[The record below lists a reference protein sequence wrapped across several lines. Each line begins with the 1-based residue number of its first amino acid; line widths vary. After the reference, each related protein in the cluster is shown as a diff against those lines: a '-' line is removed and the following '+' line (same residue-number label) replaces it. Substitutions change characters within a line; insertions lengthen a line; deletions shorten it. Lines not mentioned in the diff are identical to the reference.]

1 MFSLRLRLIVAAVAI
16 VGAAALI
23 IALRPPKPTHALPE
37 VPSFKRWAPWFNA
50 RRQEWQDY
58 HYVDIADGAALRA
71 AVAGWVGSRPAGPQV
86 DEDLLIAEI
95 VRFFENLAQPDA
107 DAYLRAVAGRREL
120 RDHLA
125 DDTFVQACYH
135 EMTGRTLPTDMD
147 PRKTLAEFWRGH
159 PDSVPRPVAVSREAY
174 LEIEQSKSLAS
185 CPSPRPLPFSYNAVC
200 PVYSVYKSQDILKKW
215 NAPVVGAV
223 IRLTRPKPTL
233 EEVLH
238 QHETTLTGVLGCVLS
253 AADGWRGILRVD
265 MYYCPDEGVWQ
276 VEVATTGFD
285 RQLFWPM

>member
-1 MFSLRLRLIVAAVAI
+1 VFSLRLRLIVAAVAV

-125 DDTFVQACYH
+125 DDTFVQASYY

-185 CPSPRPLPFSYNAVC
+185 CPSARPPPFSYNAVC

>member
-1 MFSLRLRLIVAAVAI
+1 MFSLRLRLIVAAVAV

-71 AVAGWVGSRPAGPQV
+71 AVAGWVRSRPAGPQV

-95 VRFFENLAQPDA
+95 ARFFENLAQPDA

-120 RDHLA
+120 RDHVA

-135 EMTGRTLPTDMD
+135 GMTGRTLSGDAD

-174 LEIEQSKSLAS
+174 LDIAQSKSLAA
-185 CPSPRPLPFSYNAVC
+185 CAPLRATDSVFGAVY
-200 PVYSVYKSQDILKKW
+200 PVYSVYKSQDMKKW
-215 NAPVVGAV
+215 SPPVVRAL

-233 EEVLH
+233 EEVLRKYD
-238 QHETTLTGVLGCVLS
+238 TTLTAVFGCVLS
-253 AADGWRGILRVD
+253 AADGWRGILGVD
-265 MYYCPDEGVWQ
+265 MYYCPDEGIWQ
-276 VEVATTGFD
+276 VEVGGSSFG

>member
-1 MFSLRLRLIVAAVAI
+1 MFSLRLRLIVAAVAV

-37 VPSFKRWAPWFNA
+37 VPSLKRSAPWFDA
-50 RRQEWQDY
+50 RRKEWQDY

-120 RDHLA
+120 RDHVA
-125 DDTFVQACYH
+125 DDTFVQASYYN
-135 EMTGRTLPTDMD
+135 MTGRTLPTDMD

-174 LEIEQSKSLAS
+174 LDIAQSKSLAA
-185 CPSPRPLPFSYNAVC
+185 CAPRRATDSVFGAVC

-215 NAPVVGAV
+215 NPPVVGGV

-233 EEVLH
+233 EEVLRKYD
-238 QHETTLTGVLGCVLS
+238 TTLTAVFGCVLS

-276 VEVATTGFD
+276 VEVGSSGFD
-285 RQLFWPM
+285 RELFWPM